1 LKIIKSLKSNT
12 LNNSVVTIGTFD
24 GVHVG
29 HKKIINRLI
38 ETAKKNG
45 LESVVLSFFPHPR
58 MVLHNDSNIKLIN
71 TIAERRA
78 ILDNLGLDCLYV
90 KTFTKE
96 FSRWSAEDFV
106 QKLLVDQL
114 HAKKVIIGYD
124 HHFGRNRSANIDDL
138 KAFGEKYNFE
148 VEEIT
153 AQDVN
158 DVAVS
163 STKIRT
169 ALLEGDIETANSFL
183 GYHFMLTGTV
193 VKGKG
198 IGKGIGYPTAN
209 LQIQEAYKLI
219 PKHGVYI
226 VQSVINR
233 KTIFGMMNIGLNP
246 TVNNGQNET
255 IEIHFFDFNSSI
267 YNLELKIEM
276 LHRIRDEKK
285 FDSVEALVE
294 QLHRDKAISLDYIKT
309 LNE

>member
-1 LKIIKSLKSNT
+1 MKIIKSLKSNT

-71 TIAERRA
+71 TITERRA

-163 STKIRT
+163 STKIRN

-219 PKHGVYI
+219 PKQGVYI

-276 LHRIRDEKK
+276 LHRIRDEQK

-294 QLHRDKAISLDYIKT
+294 QLHRDKATSLDYIKT